1 MMRLSS
7 VLLAAFAALSATP
20 SLAEL
25 PVGSRVPMFATASA
39 DAGKPARFSLAVA
52 LKRGPV
58 VIYFYPKA
66 FTPGC
71 TLEAH
76 AFAEANDDFAAA
88 GATVIGLSADDLPT
102 LQRFS
107 VEECRSKF
115 PVGIATPAII
125 DAFDVALGKSGLT
138 SRTSYVIAPNGKVAF
153 VYSDRNYRE
162 HVGRT
167 LAAVRALKR
176 RKH

>member
-1 MMRLSS
+1 MRKLI
-7 VLLAAFAALSATP
+7 VFVAAMTATVGSP
-20 SLAEL
+20 AHAEL
-25 PVGSRVPMFATASA
+25 PVGSRAPMFATASA
-39 DAGKPARFSLAVA
+39 DAGKPARFSLARA

-76 AFAEANDDFAAA
+76 AFAEAHDDFAAA

-125 DAFDVALGKSGLT
+125 AAFDVAMGKSGLT
-138 SRTSYVIAPNGKVAF
+138 SRTSYVIARNGKVAY
-153 VYSDRNYRE
+153 VHSDSDYRQ

-167 LAAVRALKR
+167 LAAVRALAKR
-176 RKH
+176 KR